1 MRSLRYSWCR
11 CLLSACFIVSNLL
24 VMDAVAIS
32 DPFMMSSSFLGG
44 ASSGTRMDSS
54 SSPMATN
61 TIPRSTR
68 RGSSANGS
76 DGNTTPHRFP
86 PWNPSPNVD
95 ENGFVTN
102 KYQRVPG
109 EWEKEVNL
117 RQKDQIPIPTRYV
130 GMVSSCGP
138 DQRQQY
144 QHTSEDSRLFS
155 RPSSS
160 SSTTSAAA
168 APAMVTIR
176 QVPGDGNCLF
186 HSISICLAHAQNGT
200 HLDMRSA
207 ESMQWL
213 YQLSTDLRR
222 SAVDILALRRKLL
235 YLQGREYLK
244 AKELVDAAS
253 AQYGITGTEYCNL
266 MRQDS
271 YWGGG
276 PEIVALCN
284 VLQRP
289 IHVYELHVPTEAEQQ
304 QQQQHPPHHGRSTAR
319 GGRSSNSNISSK
331 HRVAPAPPES
341 SVSSAGGFVLR
352 RMACFGSPKFDR
364 SPALH
369 ILSTDSRFPD
379 VTPGKHLP
387 CGNHFMALFPDPP
400 LRKQRKGGD
409 GDDEDEERKDL
420 LRGGYVGRQKSPR
433 KRWYSRLWSWL

>member
-1 MRSLRYSWCR
+1 ME
-11 CLLSACFIVSNLL
+11 A
-24 VMDAVAIS
+24 AAIS
-32 DPFMMSSSFLGG
+32 DLAMPSTFGG
-44 ASSGTRMDSS
+44 GSSGTRTDSTS
-54 SSPMATN
+54 TTTPTTN
-61 TIPRSTR
+61 TDSIPRSTR
-68 RGSSANGS
+68 RGSGGNGA
-76 DGNTTPHRFP
+76 DGNTIPHRFP

-95 ENGFVTN
+95 ENGFLTN

-130 GMVSSCGP
+130 GMSNSDN
-138 DQRQQY
+138 DQRHQMQQL
-144 QHTSEDSRLFS
+144 SNDARSPSR
-155 RPSSS
+155 SSS
-160 SSTTSAAA
+160 SSLSSSAASAA

-200 HLDMRSA
+200 HLDMRST

-213 YQLSTDLRR
+213 YQLSTKLRHL
-222 SAVDILALRRKLL
+222 AVDILALRRKLL

-253 AQYGITGTEYCNL
+253 AQYGITGTQYCDL

-289 IHVYELHVPTEAEQQ
+289 IHVYELHVPTEAEQPQ
-304 QQQQHPPHHGRSTAR
+304 QRPSHSTRSSAR
-319 GGRSSNSNISSK
+319 GGRSNDNSNTKDGVVPTPPDSS
-331 HRVAPAPPES
+331 PS
-341 SVSSAGGFVLR
+341 SSAAGGFVLR

-379 VTPGKHLP
+379 VTPGKQLP
-387 CGNHFMALFPDPP
+387 SGNHFMALFPDLPP
-400 LRKQRKGGD
+400 RHQRKND
-409 GDDEDEERKDL
+409 EDDEDEEGEERKEQ
-420 LRGGYVGRQKSPR
+420 LRGGYVSREKSPAR
-433 KRWYSRLWSWL
+433 GWYSRLWSWL